1 MYILCCYQCPQHWYQ
16 CPQRCYQYG
25 PIFSK
30 QDILFHVND
39 NYITTYRHKKYL
51 EKSNLDQSKQSQSF

>member
-1 MYILCCYQCPQHWYQ
+1 MSTVLLLIWAY
-16 CPQRCYQYG
+16 
-25 PIFSK
+25 FNK

-51 EKSNLDQSKQSQSF
+51 EKLNLDQSKQSQSF

>member
-1 MYILCCYQCPQHWYQ
+1 MLKSF
-16 CPQRCYQYG
+16 YQYG
-25 PIFSK
+25 PIFNK

-51 EKSNLDQSKQSQSF
+51 EKSNLDQNKQSQSL